1 MPRFDGKT
9 EFVKAARA
17 RVADAR
23 ALLDASKRQSA
34 ALSHTQGAKYIAGY
48 AIECIL
54 KAYLVDSLGTNTLTE
69 AVAELRGRERRAE
82 NPRLVPDLVSAAGHN
97 LRLILSFTD
106 LEAFTTPPFD
116 IARDWGVCFQWQSSW
131 RYVPKTPSLEDAE
144 SFVDSVEVV
153 YNWIRSKM

>member
-1 MPRFDGKT
+1 MPQFDDKT

-23 ALLDASKRQSA
+23 ALLDASRNQPP

-54 KAYLVDSLGTNTLTE
+54 KAYLINSLGTNTLTE
-69 AVAELRGRERRAE
+69 AVAELRARERRAE
-82 NPRLVPDLVSAAGHN
+82 NPRLVPDLSGVAGHN

-106 LEAFTTPPFD
+106 LEAYNAPRNLDNDLRWLGCVRIDQERT
-116 IARDWGVCFQWQSSW
+116 
-131 RYVPKTPSLEDAE
+131 KNEDTAQPLLC
-144 SFVDSVEVV
+144 
-153 YNWIRSKM
+153 RLQGPAGT

>member
-23 ALLDASKRQSA
+23 ALLDASKDQPTAR
-34 ALSHTQGAKYIAGY
+34 SHTQGAKYIAGY

-54 KAYLVDSLGTNTLTE
+54 KAYLINLLGTNTLAE

-82 NPRLVPDLVSAAGHN
+82 NPRFVPDLSGAAGHN

-106 LEAFTTPPFD
+106 LEAFTAPSFD
-116 IARDWGVCFQWQSSW
+116 IARHWGVSFQWQSSW
-131 RYVPKTPSLEDAE
+131 RYVPTTPSFEDAE
-144 SFVDSVEVV
+144 SFIDSVEIV